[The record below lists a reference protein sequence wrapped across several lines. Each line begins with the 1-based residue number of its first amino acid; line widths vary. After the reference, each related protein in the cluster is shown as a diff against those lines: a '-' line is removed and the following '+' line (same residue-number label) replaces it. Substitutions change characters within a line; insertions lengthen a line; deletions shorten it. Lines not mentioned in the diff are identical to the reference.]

1 MKARKMLRGL
11 PASMPEGMLADLVLI
26 MREAVTN
33 AVKHGK
39 AGTVVFT
46 ADPLPEGGFAIM
58 VLNDGAP
65 FDVNRA
71 LGPETGHYGLSGMKE
86 RALRNHLSL
95 SWGRDGR
102 WTYVRIA
109 TGGVNS

>member
-1 MKARKMLRGL
+1 
-11 PASMPEGMLADLVLI
+11 
-26 MREAVTN
+26 
-33 AVKHGK
+33 
-39 AGTVVFT
+39 
-46 ADPLPEGGFAIM
+46 M

-65 FDVNRA
+65 FDLDRT

-109 TGGVNS
+109 ARGGNS

>member
-1 MKARKMLRGL
+1 MLRGL
-11 PASMPEGMLADLVLI
+11 PASMPEGMRADIALI
-26 MREAVTN
+26 LREAVTN

-46 ADPLPEGGFAIM
+46 ADPVPPDGFSIR

-65 FDVNRA
+65 FDVERA

-86 RALRNHLSL
+86 RALRNRLSL

-102 WTYVRIA
+102 WTYVRIS
-109 TGGVNS
+109 TERDNT